1 MPDARYIEDVCVEW
15 KAAYPDQNV
24 ECEPAAAFLATTS
37 KILEKRV
44 EAGLK
49 NLGLVRGEMEVLCA
63 IARSRAGALSP
74 KQVRSRMIVSSGG
87 LTARIDKLEAAGLVV
102 RLADPNDNRGF
113 LIRATEKGREAALA
127 AHRINVSEEKKL
139 LAVLSEKEAVELKR
153 ILRKVLEAT

>member
-1 MPDARYIEDVCVEW
+1 MEW